1 MPLFFCFV
9 SLARFTNP
17 LSVEK
22 IETNNLYF
30 LNKHHYQEA
39 RKLADKKMAA
49 ALVVLVLAAV
59 TGLGWYLAWSRP
71 QGATNPEVAEN
82 WMMYFPELENWTVY
96 FHGYEA
102 YLDRKIHASV
112 VNGSSMEPTFRDGD
126 VVIWIEVD
134 NTMELK
140 VGDIIIYKHPTRPY
154 LDNIVHRIIE
164 VGVDYRENQFK
175 TKGDN
180 SPEEYWVPRANIHGL
195 VIGVIYRNSLQ

>member
-1 MPLFFCFV
+1 M
-9 SLARFTNP
+9 
-17 LSVEK
+17 
-22 IETNNLYF
+22 
-30 LNKHHYQEA
+30 
-39 RKLADKKMAA
+39 ADKKTAA
-49 ALVVLVLAAV
+49 ALVLLVLVVV
-59 TGLGWYLAWSRP
+59 TGLGWCLAWSRS
-71 QGATNPEVAEN
+71 QGATNPGAAEN
-82 WMMYFPELENWTVY
+82 WMVYFPELENWTAY

-112 VNGSSMEPTFRDGD
+112 VEGSSMEPTFRDGD
-126 VVIWIEVD
+126 VVIWVEVD
-134 NTMELK
+134 NAMELK

-195 VIGVIYRNSLQ
+195 VIGVIYRHSSP